1 MELLETR
8 ALFRRAPYTLGHRYP
23 TERRMDQHRLQSS
36 GRLSW
41 ALVSASVFFRQRCRR
56 LRNPRA
62 LKIEESL
69 VADPWRRG
77 FEAAPETHP
86 VMLEAIEGEIPSDL
100 VGTIYRNSAGRL
112 RIGASEYEHWFD
124 GDGFVSALSVDGV
137 QQKAAFASRF
147 VRTPLFVAQEKPGA
161 FARAQEGLGMASVG
175 AWTPADHGD
184 FFSNVFRLATNPANT
199 SVLWW
204 GDRLL
209 ALCEGGLPY
218 RLDPGTLE
226 TLGEDLFKDRSI
238 SESGVSFFSA
248 HPKRDPTTGELF
260 NIGLTISVPQAI
272 EVYCCSA
279 TGELLQ
285 RAKVPLKEFTFV
297 HDFAITE
304 KYIVLIMPPWVCPVD
319 GLLQSLWEGGL
330 GRKFGWQ
337 EELGTRCVLLK
348 RSDLSTVF
356 DETLMPPVSLYHTVN
371 AFEEDDTVKLQIAAH
386 IGPREHVEKHF
397 RDMYRSNWTDETR
410 CSLKEVTLDISLGRI
425 SIRSVGPSDAAS
437 FELPTIHPAFIG
449 RTHRHVFTNSAYP
462 STAGFANTVE
472 RLDLQKNLVDRAVFE
487 EGQFTGEPMVIPK
500 ESAKDELSA
509 YVCTCV
515 YDANSNKS
523 FFAFFDAAHLSAGPV
538 AKVHLPTHLP
548 YSFHGE
554 WVQGKVDVLHV
565 AQKGGRVAE

>member
-1 MELLETR
+1 MVIHSTNPIEFFSGVSTIAMELLETR

-41 ALVSASVFFRQRCRR
+41 ALVSASVFFRQRRR

-62 LKIEESL
+62 LPIEESL

-147 VRTPLFVAQEKPGA
+147 VRTPRFVAQEKPGA

-175 AWTPADHGD
+175 AWTPADNGD

-330 GRKFGWQ
+330 GQKFGWQ

-348 RSDLSTVF
+348 RSDLSTVPWHM
-356 DETLMPPVSLYHTVN
+356 TLANLEGT
-371 AFEEDDTVKLQIAAH
+371 
-386 IGPREHVEKHF
+386 
-397 RDMYRSNWTDETR
+397 
-410 CSLKEVTLDISLGRI
+410 CSQLR
-425 SIRSVGPSDAAS
+425 
-437 FELPTIHPAFIG
+437 
-449 RTHRHVFTNSAYP
+449 
-462 STAGFANTVE
+462 
-472 RLDLQKNLVDRAVFE
+472 
-487 EGQFTGEPMVIPK
+487 
-500 ESAKDELSA
+500 
-509 YVCTCV
+509 
-515 YDANSNKS
+515 
-523 FFAFFDAAHLSAGPV
+523 
-538 AKVHLPTHLP
+538 
-548 YSFHGE
+548 
-554 WVQGKVDVLHV
+554 
-565 AQKGGRVAE
+565 